1 MVRGANL
8 ALKFLLELAAVA
20 ALAYWGTT
28 IDGDVVGVLIA
39 IAAPAATIAL
49 WGRFAA
55 PRSKHRLP
63 TSSRVPFELT
73 VFALA
78 VLALL
83 DAGQTA
89 PAVILATLAVANIAL
104 LALLDQWDR

>member
-8 ALKFLLELAAVA
+8 ALKVAVA

-28 IDGDVVGVLIA
+28 IDGGAVGVLIA
-39 IAAPAATIAL
+39 IAAGAAAVAL

-55 PRSKHRLP
+55 PRSTHRLP
-63 TSSRVPFELT
+63 TRARVPFELT